1 MSTEFVV
8 GDIVL
13 VENLPKDSDS
23 VLWPKREDG
32 PFLGTVIEVV
42 ESQHLFFKDYLSIKM
57 DGGEVITLSSNMVK
71 PIWEGDNS
79 LER

>member
-1 MSTEFVV
+1 MSAVFTV
-8 GDIVL
+8 GDVVL

-23 VLWPKREDG
+23 ILWPKRSDG
-32 PFLGTVIEVV
+32 PFLGTVIKIV